1 NPNLLFVGTEWGL
14 FFTVDGGK
22 KWIRLRGNLPTIPVR
37 DLAIQERENDLVL
50 ATFGRG
56 FYILDDYSPLRT
68 LAQGTFDRDGHIFPT
83 KAAMIEVPEQGRA
96 RGSQGEALWMA
107 ENAPMGAMITYW
119 IKDAP
124 RSMRQRRQETTRAA
138 EAKNASPRYP
148 TQQELTAE
156 ADEEAPQTFMTITDD
171 KGRVVRRL
179 AVPGGRGIHRYVWN
193 LRTTAPTTGGGGFG
207 GGGGGGP
214 DADPP
219 LVPTSTGGGS
229 FVQPGTYRVAL
240 SRRIDGAVTA
250 LGEPQTLTVTADPGV
265 TLTPAQR
272 TAAAEYHGQVDK
284 LQRGFTGAL
293 ELANNLRT
301 KTQAM
306 QRALVDSPADIK
318 MLDQARQFDQRVV
331 AILRALRGD
340 ETLRGLESGD
350 PTSIQDRVNSA
361 VQGARGLTGAP
372 TGTQQRNYQIANEDL
387 TAQINAL
394 RTLEGE
400 LRKFEQQL
408 EAAGVPYTPGRVPGV
423 SRD

>member
-1 NPNLLFVGTEWGL
+1 
-14 FFTVDGGK
+14 
-22 KWIRLRGNLPTIPVR
+22 
-37 DLAIQERENDLVL
+37 
-50 ATFGRG
+50 
-56 FYILDDYSPLRT
+56 
-68 LAQGTFDRDGHIFPT
+68 
-83 KAAMIEVPEQGRA
+83 
-96 RGSQGEALWMA
+96 
-107 ENAPMGAMITYW
+107 MGAMFTYW
-119 IKDAP
+119 IKEAP
-124 RSMRQRRQETTRAA
+124 RSMRQRRQDTTRAA

-156 ADEEAPQTFMTITDD
+156 ADEEAPQTFMTITDE
-171 KGRVVRRL
+171 KGRIVRRL
-179 AVPGGRGIHRYVWN
+179 AVPGGRGLHRYVWN
-193 LRTTAPTTGGGGFG
+193 LRMTAPTTGGGGFG

-219 LVPTSTGGGS
+219 IIPTSTGGGS

-240 SRRIDGAVTA
+240 SRRVDGNVIA

-284 LQRGFTGAL
+284 LQRTFTGAL
-293 ELANNLRT
+293 ELASNMRT
-301 KTQAM
+301 KTQAI

-318 MLDQARQFDQRVV
+318 MLDQARELDRRVV

-340 ETLRGLESGD
+340 ETLRGTESGD
-350 PTSIQDRVNSA
+350 PSTIQDRVNSA

-372 TGTQQRNYQIANEDL
+372 TGTQQRNYQIASEDL
-387 TAQINAL
+387 ATQVNAL

-408 EAAGVPYTPGRVPGV
+408 EAAGVPYTPGRVPPQ
-423 SRD
+423 